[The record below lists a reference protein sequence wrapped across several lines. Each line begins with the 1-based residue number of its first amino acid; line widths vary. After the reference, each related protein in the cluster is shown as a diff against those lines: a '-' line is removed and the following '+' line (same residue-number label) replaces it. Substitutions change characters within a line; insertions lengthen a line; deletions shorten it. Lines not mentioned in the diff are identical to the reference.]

1 MTIQSVNH
9 SIEQLKAYEMDKS
22 NEELTRE
29 YGLGDIVKWR
39 AMKTQRA
46 ARHT

>member
-29 YGLGDIVKWR
+29 YGLGDIVKL
-39 AMKTQRA
+39 AEFLP
-46 ARHT
+46 